1 MENDDSIIEI
11 DGVKYL
17 KDSVAYYDNGTLKC
31 SLLAE
36 EIVKPMRFN
45 CKNVKADFLNKD
57 IQCICTRGV
66 WMFYYD
72 NGNIKCMFP
81 NSSKISN
88 VNDAIEMVEEN
99 DKISENIH
107 EIQDRIEE
115 INYLIR
121 KKKYDDNTC
130 GLYREYI
137 DKTEKLHLLYDQLD
151 KYHKKVFGND
161 D

>member
-1 MENDDSIIEI
+1 MENDNSIIEI

-31 SLLAE
+31 GLLAE

-45 CKNVKADFLNKD
+45 CKQVKADFLNKD

-66 WMFYYD
+66 WMFYHD

-81 NSSKISN
+81 NSSKIAN
-88 VNDAIEMVEEN
+88 VNDAIEIVEKR

-107 EIQDRIEE
+107 KIRDRIEE

-121 KKKYDDNTC
+121 NKRYDDDTC
-130 GLYREYI
+130 ELYCEYI
-137 DKTEKLHLLYDQLD
+137 DKTEKLHLLYDQLFQ
-151 KYHKKVFGND
+151 YNEKVFGND